1 MEKKEKEN
9 GEIANREKGRKKS
22 LNIERRRFKR
32 TRSFHVVR

>member
-9 GEIANREKGRKKS
+9 GEIPDREKGKKMS